1 MTGPAITLML
11 VAIVIIW
18 GGLAVSVTALVVRGR
33 REDKEARAQA
43 QSRHQRGILGQAKQA
58 HHSKHPTTP
67 EELRAQLQTQHLHPR
82 GAWRR

>member
-33 REDKEARAQA
+33 REDKDARAQA
-43 QSRHQRGILGQAKQA
+43 
-58 HHSKHPTTP
+58 
-67 EELRAQLQTQHLHPR
+67 RAAAREHLEY
-82 GAWRR
+82 A

>member
-18 GGLAVSVTALVVRGR
+18 GGLAVTALVVRGR

-43 QSRHQRGILGQAKQA
+43 LAVAREHLRHPEDSGQG
-58 HHSKHPTTP
+58 H
-67 EELRAQLQTQHLHPR
+67 
-82 GAWRR
+82 

>member
-33 REDKEARAQA
+33 REDKDARAQA
-43 QSRHQRGILGQAKQA
+43 RAAAREHLRHPGAPPQA
-58 HHSKHPTTP
+58 PG
-67 EELRAQLQTQHLHPR
+67 RD
-82 GAWRR
+82 

>member
-33 REDKEARAQA
+33 REDKDARAQA
-43 QSRHQRGILGQAKQA
+43 
-58 HHSKHPTTP
+58 
-67 EELRAQLQTQHLHPR
+67 RAAARSAVAPR
-82 GAWRR
+82 GDAPRATEGASRVARTRSTM